1 MILSIELEYHGTTR
15 PDREGPSMPARRFL
29 PTDEAADLLKL
40 ARELATHEL
49 APPSASAE
57 ARAAFPRET
66 FRVLGRAGLLGLPYP
81 EEYGGGGQPYEV
93 YLQVLEELSAVWSS
107 VGVGVSVHALSCF
120 GLANFGT
127 EEQKQAWLP
136 DMLGGELLG
145 AYCLSEPH
153 AGSDPAAMR
162 TKAVRDGDHYVI
174 KGTKAW
180 TTHGGHADFYKVMA
194 RTSDDRNGISCFL
207 VPADS
212 EGLSADPP
220 ERKMG
225 LTGSA
230 TATMRFDDVRV
241 DASRRLG
248 AEGEGLKIALA
259 GLDSGRLGIAAVATG
274 LAQGALDSAVAY
286 ARERETFGSR
296 IIDHQGLA
304 FVLAD
309 MEAAIISAR
318 ATMLHAARL
327 SDAGLPFSRE
337 ASVAKLVATDNAMK
351 VTTDAVQVLGGYG
364 YTRDF
369 PVERYMRE
377 AKVMQ
382 IFEGTNQ
389 IQRMVI
395 SRSLAKDN
403 AGAIG

>member
-1 MILSIELEYHGTTR
+1 MTA
-15 PDREGPSMPARRFL
+15 ARAL
-29 PTDEAADLLKL
+29 PTEESVELLKL
-40 ARELATHEL
+40 VREIAAKEL
-49 APPSASAE
+49 APRSAE
-57 ARAAFPRET
+57 AEATETFPRDV
-66 FRVLGRAGLLGLPYP
+66 FRLLGDAGILGLPYA

-93 YLQVLEELSAVWSS
+93 YLQVLEEIAAVWSS

-120 GLANFGT
+120 GLVTAGT
-127 EEQKQAWLP
+127 EEQKAEWLP
-136 DMLGGELLG
+136 SMLSGDLLG
-145 AYCLSEPH
+145 AYCLSEAH
-153 AGSDPAAMR
+153 AGSDPAAMKTTAR
-162 TKAVRDGDHYVI
+162 RDGDSYVLN
-174 KGTKAW
+174 GAKAW

-207 VPADS
+207 VPASS
-212 EGLSADPP
+212 EGLTADTP

-230 TATMRFDDVRV
+230 TATMRFDDVRIP
-241 DASRRLG
+241 ANRRLG
-248 AEGEGLKIALA
+248 EEGDGLRIALA

-274 LAQGALDSAVAY
+274 LAQGALDAAVAY
-286 ARERETFGSR
+286 ARERETFGKK
-296 IIDHQGLA
+296 IIEHQGLA

-318 ATMLHAARL
+318 ATLLHAARL
-327 SDAGLPFSRE
+327 KDAGKPFSRE
-337 ASVAKLVATDNAMK
+337 ASVAKMVATDNAMK

-403 AGAIG
+403 AGSITRSAASL